1 MTSHPGPRGEN
12 FPVALRVLPAD
23 TRRHLLALY
32 RYARFLDDLGDEP
45 QPGLTGPEDRLAAL
59 DEFETRLRALYR
71 GDAAD
76 HPVLDGLAG
85 TVAACDLPIEPL
97 LRLVEANRMDQI
109 TTRYGTFEQL
119 LEYCQHSADPV
130 GELVLGVFGQATPER
145 IALSNWI
152 CTALQ
157 IIEHLQDV
165 RQDWRRGRLYL
176 PKEDVDRFGVA
187 PSDLDRPHAGQAL
200 RHLVAFEAERARAFL
215 ESGAPLVATLTGWA
229 RLAVGGYVAGGR
241 AALDALERAGYD
253 PLPGPPRA
261 GKRQIFA
268 AWLRATVRSAG

>member
-1 MTSHPGPRGEN
+1 MASHPGTRGEN

-45 QPGLTGPEDRLAAL
+45 QPGLTGPEERLAAL
-59 DEFETRLRALYR
+59 DEFEQRLRMLYR
-71 GDAAD
+71 GEAAC
-76 HPVLDGLAG
+76 HPVLDELAG
-85 TVAACDLPIEPL
+85 TIVECDLPIAPL
-97 LRLVEANRMDQI
+97 LRLIEANRMDQI
-109 TTRYGTFEQL
+109 ATRYGTFDQL

-130 GELVLGVFGQATPER
+130 GELVLGVFGQVTPER
-145 IALSNWI
+145 IALSDRI

-176 PKEDVDRFGVA
+176 PKEDLDRFGVA
-187 PSDLDRPHAGQAL
+187 LSDLDRPHAGQAL
-200 RHLVAFEAERARAFL
+200 RHLIGFESERARAFL
-215 ESGAPLVATLTGWA
+215 ESGAPLVSTLRGWA
-229 RLAVGGYVAGGR
+229 RLAVSGYVAGGR
-241 AALDALERAGYD
+241 AALDAIERAGYD

-261 GKRQIFA
+261 DRSQIFA
-268 AWLRATVRSAG
+268 TWLRATVRSAG